1 MFNFIKNLICS
12 IFCQAKYN
20 ATKIYN
26 VYFDEITL
34 ISGMCKDAAGED
46 CTYH

>member
-1 MFNFIKNLICS
+1 MFIFIKNLICQ
-12 IFCQAKYN
+12 ILCRAYYN

-34 ISGMCKDAAGED
+34 ISGYCKDELGKD
-46 CTYH
+46 CNYH